1 MGNEKNKDI
10 NLFSLVKI
18 EKALG
23 TIRTDIFDTENDCID
38 LFIKYYG
45 NYFGADLIIEQ
56 SDNSITIQK
65 MFLYAYTLEENKSF
79 YSLINNDFRC
89 GDSEKLIRYLSIIKQ
104 IFDLI

>member
-38 LFIKYYG
+38 LFIKYYE
-45 NYFGADLIIEQ
+45 IILEQ
-56 SDNSITIQK
+56 I
-65 MFLYAYTLEENKSF
+65 LL
-79 YSLINNDFRC
+79 
-89 GDSEKLIRYLSIIKQ
+89 
-104 IFDLI
+104 